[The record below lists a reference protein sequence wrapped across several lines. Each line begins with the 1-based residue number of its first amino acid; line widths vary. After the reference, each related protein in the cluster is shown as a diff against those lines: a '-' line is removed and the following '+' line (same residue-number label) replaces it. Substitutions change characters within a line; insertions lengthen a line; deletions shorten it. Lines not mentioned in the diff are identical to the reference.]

1 MDAKRAEATDAAILA
16 EQLAYYRARA
26 AEYDEW
32 WLRTGRYDHGAELN
46 AAWHDD
52 AARVEQALVAHL
64 DAARPQSALE
74 LACGTGLFTR
84 LVAPRV
90 GRLLALDASPE
101 VQAVNRARVSRANVA
116 YEIADLFAWQPAARY
131 DFVFMSFWLSHVP
144 DDRFDEFW
152 TKVRS
157 ALADGGSAYV
167 IDSGWDTTSS
177 ATNHARPERERGD
190 RGAQAQRRPR
200 VPHRQGVPRSRRP
213 RAAARRARA
222 RVARRAH
229 AALFHPRRG
238 DAPSP
243 GVLMMSRDVTA
254 DVRNAL
260 APSGTLRAAIN
271 FGNAV
276 LAQKDPATNEPRGV
290 SVDIARELASRLG
303 VPLALV
309 TFDAAGKVFEALQ
322 GGAWDV
328 AFLAIDPKRAAEIDF
343 TAPYVIIEGSY
354 MVRADSPLARDRG
367 RRPSGRAHRRRAT
380 AARTSSTCRARSGT
394 RSSCARPPAPC
405 RSSSSSATGSRS
417 RPGSSRRSCG
427 TRRRTKACA

>member
-1 MDAKRAEATDAAILA
+1 MDAKGAEATDGAILA

-152 TKVRS
+152 TKVRA

-167 IDSGWDTTSS
+167 IDSGWDTTAS
-177 ATNHARPERERGD
+177 ATNHARPERERGIAVRKLND
-190 RGAQAQRRPR
+190 GREYRIVKVFHDPGNL
-200 VPHRQGVPRSRRP
+200 
-213 RAAARRARA
+213 ARRL
-222 RVARRAH
+222 
-229 AALFHPRRG
+229 AALG
-238 DAPSP
+238 
-243 GVLMMSRDVTA
+243 
-254 DVRNAL
+254 
-260 APSGTLRAAIN
+260 
-271 FGNAV
+271 
-276 LAQKDPATNEPRGV
+276 
-290 SVDIARELASRLG
+290 LASHVVHTPRYFIHGAVTRLHR
-303 VPLALV
+303 
-309 TFDAAGKVFEALQ
+309 E
-322 GGAWDV
+322 
-328 AFLAIDPKRAAEIDF
+328 
-343 TAPYVIIEGSY
+343 
-354 MVRADSPLARDRG
+354 SP
-367 RRPSGRAHRRRAT
+367 
-380 AARTSSTCRARSGT
+380 
-394 RSSCARPPAPC
+394 
-405 RSSSSSATGSRS
+405 
-417 RPGSSRRSCG
+417 
-427 TRRRTKACA
+427 